1 MLSIKFSNWELG
13 HSYEDFE
20 CPKLKIWLRR
30 GVCIVKMA
38 EREFDEASV
47 RLEFPV
53 SLEAILSV
61 SIHADNLKV
70 VLQFILDVLR
80 RHDADLS
87 NLKQR
92 PQG

>member
-1 MLSIKFSNWELG
+1 MN
-13 HSYEDFE
+13 SYQGFE
-20 CPKLKIWLRR
+20 CPKLKIWLRT
-30 GVCIVKMA
+30 VECIIKMA
-38 EREFDEASV
+38 AREFDEASV

-53 SLEAILSV
+53 SLEAILNV

-80 RHDADLS
+80 RHEDDLT